1 MALNPKRTQR
11 IVTYLNEREYIDL
24 LKSAALLDKL
34 PGDFIRFG
42 LLQDMYGSLGMG
54 EPFSNENGSA
64 DEAQDE

>member
-11 IVTYLNEREYIDL
+11 VVTYLNEREYMDL
-24 LKSAALLDKL
+24 LKSAARIDKR
-34 PGDFIRFG
+34 PGDFVRFG

-54 EPFSNENGSA
+54 EPLSNESGSA

>member
-11 IVTYLNEREYIDL
+11 GVTYLNEREYMDL
-24 LKSAALLDKL
+24 LKSAARIDKR
-34 PGDFIRFG
+34 PGDFVRFG

-54 EPFSNENGSA
+54 PPLSNENGSA